1 MHRVMCILTIISL
14 LLFSSAVAAQR
25 IDNNELTIENAV
37 KNGIENN
44 YELQIL
50 LKAIDVSA
58 ALKMQSSLYPNP
70 EFAIEA
76 ENILGSNDFSGLRG
90 SEITASLS
98 QNILLAGKLSKLEK
112 VSEMDISLAEWDY
125 EAKRLEIATDIRKA
139 FTKAMVIQK
148 LIEKNNE
155 LFKIS
160 NELVLNL
167 NERVKVGRISP
178 AEVSRA
184 KIILNNLEI
193 EISSLNSEYESSVF
207 ELSIL
212 INDPNLIIESVDGEV
227 KFVEEIIQY
236 DSLYTMLENNP
247 NLKRFESE
255 YSRQKAV
262 ISYEESKSVPD
273 LTLSAGYRRLSE
285 INANTFLI
293 GASMPIPIF
302 DSNQGNIQASRID
315 LDKKRL
321 EYEQTKNRFTLKL
334 NLLYNRLRMLIDT
347 SSKLKSGSIPEAVEA
362 FRIIKEG
369 NLRGRFTI
377 LDMLDVE
384 RTLFEIENQYLNIQ
398 GEINTLLVEI
408 EGLTTKI
415 IN

>member
-58 ALKMQSSLYPNP
+58 ALKMQNNLYPNP

-76 ENILGSNDFSGLRG
+76 ENILGSNDFSGFRG

-125 EAKRLEIATDIRKA
+125 EAKRLEIVTDIRKA
-139 FTKAMVIQK
+139 FTKAIVTKK

-193 EISSLNSEYESSVF
+193 EISSLNSEYESSIF

-212 INDPNLIIESVDGEV
+212 INNPNLIIGSIAGEV
-227 KFVEEIIQY
+227 KFIDKIMDY

-255 YSRQKAV
+255 FYRQKAV
-262 ISYEESKSVPD
+262 ISYEESKTVPD
-273 LTLSAGYRRLSE
+273 LTLIAGYRRLSE

-293 GASMPIPIF
+293 GASIPIPIF
-302 DSNQGNIQASRID
+302 DSNQGNIQASRIS

-321 EYEQTKNRFTLKL
+321 EYEQTKNRLTLKL
-334 NLLYNRLRMLIDT
+334 NLLYNRLRMLLDT
-347 SSKLKSGSIPEAVEA
+347 SSKLQSGSIPEAVEA

-369 NLRGRFTI
+369 NMRGRFTI
-377 LDMLDVE
+377 LDMLDAE

-398 GEINTLLVEI
+398 GEINSLLVEI

>member
-1 MHRVMCILTIISL
+1 MHKVMCILTIISL
-14 LLFSSAVAAQR
+14 LFLSSALSAQR
-25 IDNNELTIENAV
+25 MDNNELTIENAV
-37 KNGIENN
+37 NKGIKNS

-50 LKAIDVSA
+50 LKAIDASE
-58 ALKMQSSLYPNP
+58 ALKMQNSLYPNP
-70 EFAIEA
+70 EFAIVA
-76 ENILGSNDFSGLRG
+76 ENILGSNGFSGLRG

-112 VSEMDISLAEWDY
+112 VSEVDISLAEWDY
-125 EAKRLEIATDIRKA
+125 EAKRLEIVTDIRKA
-139 FTKAMVIQK
+139 FTKAIVIKK

-167 NERVKVGRISP
+167 NKRVKVGRISP

-193 EISSLNSEYESSVF
+193 EISSLNSEYESSIF

-236 DSLYTMLENNP
+236 DSLYTMLKNNP

-285 INANTFLI
+285 KNANTFLI

-398 GEINTLLVEI
+398 GEINALLVEI